1 VIASNGV
8 NGSSKVCD
16 AKGVCSAGTGI
27 QGEFNLTNFE
37 DGLLSSAFMVG
48 LLVAS
53 PIFAGLSKRFN
64 FYQQFHIFVFLFF
77 GVYLRINVLIISVF
91 LYFLADSTLL
101 N

>member
-1 VIASNGV
+1 
-8 NGSSKVCD
+8 
-16 AKGVCSAGTGI
+16 
-27 QGEFNLTNFE
+27 
-37 DGLLSSAFMVG
+37 MVG